1 MKTKI
6 LLLASACLLNC
17 AIVFGQRQQTT
28 EDYNPS
34 PAGFPTTGKKTY
46 SYIIGE
52 DGKKLK
58 DGSFSISAKPDILVV
73 DKGFSRYAVSNNGYF
88 KLNTTFVK
96 GNLHGALTSS
106 FGITVTKQGLA
117 GNASESQS
125 MTFSGNFSD
134 GLPHG
139 TFNIKYDTDSNDK
152 LVATY
157 NKGVLVGSY
166 SSSGIYKKLPCIVK
180 GTLTSKGELTGKW
193 TIEDLKS
200 HIYEFQN
207 GVLIRETSEKEATK
221 PALTELAKKYAAGA
235 ITEAELEKQN
245 IIVLEDSIPL
255 GSFARNIIFRD
266 EVFDIQDVGG
276 YDFSNPNNKRYKYL
290 KEVSCFNEKGFE
302 FYTQMLDEK
311 LKAGVFTHY
320 ANIQK
325 NQKHEYGEIGF
336 VNGSHAIR
344 DAYLNHCD
352 PYINAKGLK
361 EHDWKTDIYLTKEQ
375 VRIWGEK
382 MTEAKKLHAQSFGIA
397 GSEYNYSTGSYYFDS
412 DIKMYFIETDRV
424 FTFYEYERMRK
435 SAKKEIENGTISKVL
450 NRFMLVTGEPDYLI
464 EKANY
469 EYDALLFAGRPFVK
483 KESIERDT
491 TIIYLLAGEYEKLI
505 KGKSKEEIER
515 IDVIKKELDEKYKKA
530 VETSLADQRVLKTDY
545 PNLYE
550 YLSKKETAVWTKSKY
565 KELKASAEDFVERR
579 GKDLAVLEFLPE
591 YCVLTSSNGVY
602 RRSDIEEIFV
612 IAEKED
618 KIHECFGINDT
629 LSINNIRK
637 AYQEKN
643 KEDAL
648 STVIPPVKNILDR
661 LVNQSA
667 MSIAYADDVDD
678 YFSSAGLPKEY
689 WHLEFK
695 KKLNPFGKILGYEI
709 VDFHGEEFEEVECV
723 LTCLGKKKAQNK
735 YKVIWGLEKDDRGN
749 IRIIA
754 NSIDINNA
762 TIIVDA
768 AQHANAEAERIA
780 KEEAE
785 RVAKEKAE
793 AKRIAKAEAEQLAKE
808 KAEAER
814 LEKEQAEAARLA
826 KVEEERAAKAEAEA
840 KRIAKVEAERAEK
853 EKARTR
859 TSEEKQ
865 TIEENLSITH
875 EEDSKKA
882 ARPAKEKKQTNY
894 KQYVDLSLN
903 GSYAGINYIGGYK
916 LNQYLFLGIGTG
928 VDKGM
933 GSSVDYHS
941 IDGTA
946 CGPFGHDHSY
956 RAEIGA
962 LPISIPLYLDFRV
975 NLSKKKWSTY
985 LGASAGYRFS
995 STEVSF
1001 GSLTN
1006 SFKVNGSSPILS
1018 VALGVN
1024 KAINDK
1030 CALFLSVG
1038 VERAINYSTY
1048 ELSTTCDGI
1057 DEYVYE
1063 VKALE
1068 SEYWLAP
1075 TLSFGISF

>member
-88 KLNTTFVK
+88 KLNTTFMK
-96 GNLHGALTSS
+96 GNLHGVLTSS
-106 FGITVTKQGLA
+106 FSITVTKQGLA
-117 GNASESQS
+117 GNASESYK

-157 NKGVLVGSY
+157 NNGVLVGAY

-180 GTLTSKGELTGKW
+180 GTLTPKGELTGKW

-207 GVLIRETSEKEATK
+207 GVLIRETSEEEATR
-221 PALTELAKKYAAGA
+221 PAITELAKKYATGA

-382 MTEAKKLHAQSFGIA
+382 TTEAKKLHAQTFGFA
-397 GSEYNYSTGSYYFDS
+397 GSNTDERCFGDN
-412 DIKMYFIETDRV
+412 IKMYFKDTDRV
-424 FTFYEYERMRK
+424 FTFYEYERIRE
-435 SAKKEIENGTISKVL
+435 SAKHEVESGGISEVF
-450 NRFMLVTGEPDYLI
+450 NRFMLVPGESEYLVEKSEYLEGYTGR
-464 EKANY
+464 
-469 EYDALLFAGRPFVK
+469 EYDALLFTTIPFVK
-483 KESIERDT
+483 KESVGRDT

-505 KGKSKEEIER
+505 KGKSKEETER
-515 IDVIKKELDEKYKKA
+515 IDAIKKELDEKYKKD
-530 VETSLADQRVLKTDY
+530 V
-545 PNLYE
+545 
-550 YLSKKETAVWTKSKY
+550 
-565 KELKASAEDFVERR
+565 
-579 GKDLAVLEFLPE
+579 
-591 YCVLTSSNGVY
+591 
-602 RRSDIEEIFV
+602 
-612 IAEKED
+612 
-618 KIHECFGINDT
+618 
-629 LSINNIRK
+629 LSI
-637 AYQEKN
+637 
-643 KEDAL
+643 
-648 STVIPPVKNILDR
+648 VMPPVKNILDR
-661 LVNQSA
+661 LVNQSV
-667 MSIAYADDVDD
+667 MSIAYADDIDD
-678 YFSSAGLPKEY
+678 YFSSVGLPEEY
-689 WHLEFK
+689 WNLEFQ
-695 KKLNPFGKILGYEI
+695 KKLKPFGKILGYEI
-709 VDFHGEEFEEVECV
+709 VDFHGEEFEDVECI

-735 YKVIWGLEKDDRGN
+735 YKVIWKLEKDVRGN

-768 AQHANAEAERIA
+768 AQQANAEAERIA

-793 AKRIAKAEAEQLAKE
+793 AERIAKAEAEQLAKE

-853 EKARTR
+853 EKA
-859 TSEEKQ
+859 
-865 TIEENLSITH
+865 
-875 EEDSKKA
+875 KA
-882 ARPAKEKKQTNY
+882 KAKEKVEEVAANNIIVEEKPLRNAEKPLKAFEGRTIGY
-894 KQYVDLSLN
+894 EQYLDLSGIA
-903 GSYAGINYIGGYK
+903 GSSFFAGINYIGGYRF
-916 LNQYLFLGIGTG
+916 NQRLFLGIGTG
-928 VDKGM
+928 LDLSLEKN
-933 GSSVDYHS
+933 S
-941 IDGTA
+941 
-946 CGPFGHDHSY
+946 
-956 RAEIGA
+956 A
-962 LPISIPLYLDFRV
+962 LVYEGD
-975 NLSKKKWSTY
+975 
-985 LGASAGYRFS
+985 
-995 STEVSF
+995 
-1001 GSLTN
+1001 
-1006 SFKVNGSSPILS
+1006 
-1018 VALGVN
+1018 
-1024 KAINDK
+1024 
-1030 CALFLSVG
+1030 
-1038 VERAINYSTY
+1038 Y
-1048 ELSTTCDGI
+1048 ELSGNRLQSCYYSSYMKPSLINIPIYANLRTNFSKKRLSPYLSVSLG
-1057 DEYVYE
+1057 YRLSLPYE
-1063 VKALE
+1063 TNLNIYSDNPVFPYQINASGALFAASFGMSKALSDGKSLYWGIGIAGQYQYIYDVSLRSYSGTDE
-1068 SEYWLAP
+1068 PWVSENSEEWGGSVILNFGV
-1075 TLSFGISF
+1075 SF

>member
-88 KLNTTFVK
+88 KLNTTFMK

-106 FGITVTKQGLA
+106 FSITVTKQGLA
-117 GNASESQS
+117 GNASESYK

-157 NKGVLVGSY
+157 NNGVLVGAY

-207 GVLIRETSEKEATK
+207 GVLIRKTSEEEATR
-221 PALTELAKKYAAGA
+221 PAITELAKKYAAGA
-235 ITEAELEKQN
+235 ITETELEKQN

-320 ANIQK
+320 ANIQE
-325 NQKHEYGEIGF
+325 NQKYEYGEIGF
-336 VNGSHAIR
+336 VNGCHAIR
-344 DAYLNHCD
+344 EAYLNHCA

-375 VRIWGEK
+375 VRIWEEK
-382 MTEAKKLHAQSFGIA
+382 TTEAKKLHAQTFGFA
-397 GSEYNYSTGSYYFDS
+397 GSNTDERCFGDN
-412 DIKMYFIETDRV
+412 IKMYFKDTDRV
-424 FTFYEYERMRK
+424 FTFYEYERIRE
-435 SAKKEIENGTISKVL
+435 SAKHEVESGGISKVL
-450 NRFMLVTGEPDYLI
+450 NRFMLVPGESEYLVEKSEYLEGYTGR
-464 EKANY
+464 
-469 EYDALLFAGRPFVK
+469 EYDALLFTTIPFVK
-483 KESIERDT
+483 KESVGRDT

-505 KGKSKEEIER
+505 KGKSKEETER
-515 IDVIKKELDEKYKKA
+515 IDAIKKDLDEKYKKA
-530 VETSLADQRVLKTDY
+530 VETSLDEQHVLKTYY

-550 YLSKKETAVWTKSKY
+550 YFTKKETTVWTKRQY

-661 LVNQSA
+661 LVNQSV

-678 YFSSAGLPKEY
+678 YFSSAGLPEEY

-709 VDFHGEEFEEVECV
+709 VDFHGEEFEEVECI

-785 RVAKEKAE
+785 R
-793 AKRIAKAEAEQLAKE
+793 LAKE

-853 EKARTR
+853 EKA
-859 TSEEKQ
+859 K
-865 TIEENLSITH
+865 
-875 EEDSKKA
+875 
-882 ARPAKEKKQTNY
+882 AKEKVAANNTMVEEMPLKKAEKPMKAFEGRTLGY
-894 KQYVDLSLN
+894 EQYLDLSGIA
-903 GSYAGINYIGGYK
+903 GSSFFAGINYIGGYRF
-916 LNQYLFLGIGTG
+916 NQRLFLGIGTG
-928 VDKGM
+928 LDLSLEKN
-933 GSSVDYHS
+933 SD
-941 IDGTA
+941 
-946 CGPFGHDHSY
+946 
-956 RAEIGA
+956 
-962 LPISIPLYLDFRV
+962 LLYEGD
-975 NLSKKKWSTY
+975 
-985 LGASAGYRFS
+985 
-995 STEVSF
+995 
-1001 GSLTN
+1001 
-1006 SFKVNGSSPILS
+1006 
-1018 VALGVN
+1018 
-1024 KAINDK
+1024 
-1030 CALFLSVG
+1030 
-1038 VERAINYSTY
+1038 Y
-1048 ELSTTCDGI
+1048 ELSGNRLQSCYYSNYMKPSLINIPIYANLRTNFSKKRLSPYLSVSLG
-1057 DEYVYE
+1057 YRLSLPYE
-1063 VKALE
+1063 TNLNIYSDNPVFPYQINASGALFAASFGMSKALSDGKSLYWGIGIAGQYQYIYDVSLGSYSGTDE
-1068 SEYWLAP
+1068 PWVFEISEEWGGSVILNFGV
-1075 TLSFGISF
+1075 SF

>member
-207 GVLIRETSEKEATK
+207 GVLIRKTSEEEATR
-221 PALTELAKKYAAGA
+221 PAITELAKKYAAGA
-235 ITEAELEKQN
+235 ITETELEKQN

-424 FTFYEYERMRK
+424 FTFYEYERMRE

-483 KESIERDT
+483 KESIEPDT

-515 IDVIKKELDEKYKKA
+515 IDVMKKEFDEKYKK
-530 VETSLADQRVLKTDY
+530 DVLSVVM
-545 PNLYE
+545 P
-550 YLSKKETAVWTKSKY
+550 S
-565 KELKASAEDFVERR
+565 
-579 GKDLAVLEFLPE
+579 
-591 YCVLTSSNGVY
+591 
-602 RRSDIEEIFV
+602 
-612 IAEKED
+612 
-618 KIHECFGINDT
+618 
-629 LSINNIRK
+629 
-637 AYQEKN
+637 
-643 KEDAL
+643 
-648 STVIPPVKNILDR
+648 VKNILDR
-661 LVNQSA
+661 LVNQSV

-678 YFSSAGLPKEY
+678 YFSSAGLPEEY
-689 WHLEFK
+689 WHLEFQ
-695 KKLNPFGKILGYEI
+695 KKLKPFGKILGYEI
-709 VDFHGEEFEEVECV
+709 VDFHGEELEDVECV

-735 YKVIWGLEKDDRGN
+735 YKVIWKLEKDDREN
-749 IRIIA
+749 LRIIA
-754 NSIDINNA
+754 NSIDFSKAILITEHSA
-762 TIIVDA
+762 K
-768 AQHANAEAERIA
+768 AEENLAEVKA
-780 KEEAE
+780 KEEA
-785 RVAKEKAE
+785 KAE
-793 AKRIAKAEAEQLAKE
+793 ENRIAKAEAEQLAKE

-853 EKARTR
+853 EKA
-859 TSEEKQ
+859 K
-865 TIEENLSITH
+865 
-875 EEDSKKA
+875 
-882 ARPAKEKKQTNY
+882 AKEK
-894 KQYVDLSLN
+894 
-903 GSYAGINYIGGYK
+903 
-916 LNQYLFLGIGTG
+916 
-928 VDKGM
+928 
-933 GSSVDYHS
+933 
-941 IDGTA
+941 
-946 CGPFGHDHSY
+946 
-956 RAEIGA
+956 
-962 LPISIPLYLDFRV
+962 
-975 NLSKKKWSTY
+975 
-985 LGASAGYRFS
+985 
-995 STEVSF
+995 
-1001 GSLTN
+1001 
-1006 SFKVNGSSPILS
+1006 
-1018 VALGVN
+1018 VAA
-1024 KAINDK
+1024 K
-1030 CALFLSVG
+1030 
-1038 VERAINYSTY
+1038 
-1048 ELSTTCDGI
+1048 
-1057 DEYVYE
+1057 
-1063 VKALE
+1063 
-1068 SEYWLAP
+1068 
-1075 TLSFGISF
+1075 